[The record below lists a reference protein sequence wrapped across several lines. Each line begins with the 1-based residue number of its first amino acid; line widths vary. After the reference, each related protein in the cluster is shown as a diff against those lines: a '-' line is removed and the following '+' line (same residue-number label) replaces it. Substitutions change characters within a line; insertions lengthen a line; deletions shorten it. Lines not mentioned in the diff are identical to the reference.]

1 VALPASRLARN
12 DKALA
17 RCFSDTGVMKRDS
30 VMKSIILNA
39 SILLAG
45 FVVLLLLIASPSQAA
60 KGDSFNL
67 LCIGEDNSETYI
79 ESLTVEDHEFSDSD
93 DPSGFSR
100 TVWWYDTSI
109 IVAFE
114 SFKDGNKFREKY
126 IKINRLDMSFRLN
139 DQLVSVERV
148 TSVRETTGVCEIAP
162 NRKI

>member
-1 VALPASRLARN
+1 
-12 DKALA
+12 
-17 RCFSDTGVMKRDS
+17 
-30 VMKSIILNA
+30 MKSVRLNA
-39 SILLAG
+39 SILLVG
-45 FVVLLLLIASPSQAA
+45 FIVLLLLMASPSQAA